1 MNMERKMFLGAVK
14 RTFQQAEQ
22 LRNNMTVAEKT
33 LWNYLKTKPMG
44 LKFRRQHPISKY
56 IVDFYCHA
64 LKLVIEVDGGIHN
77 ITTSLESDK
86 VRQEYLEAEGLV
98 FLRVTNEEIERDFAS
113 VVTKIENFIL
123 SIR

>member
-1 MNMERKMFLGAVK
+1 MERKMFLGAVK
-14 RTFQQAEQ
+14 PTFQQAEQ
-22 LRNNMTVAEKT
+22 LRNNMTVAKKT

-77 ITTSLESDK
+77 SNNVLENDN

-98 FLRVTNEEIERDFAS
+98 FLRVTNDEIERDFAT

>member
-1 MNMERKMFLGAVK
+1 MFLGAVK
-14 RTFQQAEQ
+14 PTFQQAEQ

-77 ITTSLESDK
+77 LSSSSDSDK
-86 VRQEYLEAEGLV
+86 IRQGYLEAEGLV
-98 FLRVTNEEIERDFAS
+98 FLRVTNEEIEQDFS
-113 VVTKIENFIL
+113 IVITKIEKYIS
-123 SIR
+123 SIK

>member
-1 MNMERKMFLGAVK
+1 MERKMFLGAVK
-14 RTFQQAEQ
+14 PTFQQAEL
-22 LRNNMTVAEKT
+22 LRNNMTVAEKV

-77 ITTSLESDK
+77 STSATENDK
-86 VRQEYLEAEGLV
+86 VRQEYLETEGLV
-98 FLRVTNEEIERDFAS
+98 FLRVTNEEIEQDFKA
-113 VVTKIENFIL
+113 VVAKIERQITNIT
-123 SIR
+123 

>member
-1 MNMERKMFLGAVK
+1 MERKMFLGAVK

-77 ITTSLESDK
+77 ITSSLENDK